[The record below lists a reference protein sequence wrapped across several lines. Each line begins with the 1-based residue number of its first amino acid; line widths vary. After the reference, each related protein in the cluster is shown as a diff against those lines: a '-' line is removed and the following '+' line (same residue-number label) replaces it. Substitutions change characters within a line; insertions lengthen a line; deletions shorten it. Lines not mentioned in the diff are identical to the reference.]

1 MCGTRFQKIN
11 FSDHCFLKVL
21 LSQRTPPISR
31 YKRKHKKILPF
42 NDAKNVIKQTI
53 YTEIL
58 RPKTLQ
64 SEIKKEG
71 KLRKIKTTLI
81 ENHINQ
87 SKALSITMKMVYN
100 TRKIHYLA
108 TVPTK
113 H

>member
-1 MCGTRFQKIN
+1 MRHKVSKDKFLRPL
-11 FSDHCFLKVL
+11 FLK
-21 LSQRTPPISR
+21 STFISEDPPR
-31 YKRKHKKILPF
+31 YKRKHKKLLLF
-42 NDAKNVIKQTI
+42 NDAKIVIKQTI
-53 YTEIL
+53 FTEIL